1 MAKMSIFAKVSLFE
15 RPHRF
20 FGAGALFEKIR
31 FELYKA
37 RIKL

>member
-1 MAKMSIFAKVSLFE
+1 MAKMSIFAKVSL